1 MRGFKAVKKNNE
13 TLVQRS
19 MKQSDYE
26 SLERLYKHDNER
38 TIRAKIWF
46 RKPAYCIG
54 EKREQWEQMIQ
65 RNNFI
70 L

>member
-38 TIRAKIWF
+38 TIRAKRYGLEDLLIV
-46 RKPAYCIG
+46 
-54 EKREQWEQMIQ
+54 
-65 RNNFI
+65 
-70 L
+70 